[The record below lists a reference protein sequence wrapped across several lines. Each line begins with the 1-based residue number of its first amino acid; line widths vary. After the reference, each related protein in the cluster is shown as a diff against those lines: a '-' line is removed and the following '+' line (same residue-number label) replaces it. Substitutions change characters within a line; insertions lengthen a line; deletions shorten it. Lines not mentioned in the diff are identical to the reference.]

1 LDLVCRRFFK
11 GNDMLFHKT
20 LLIGA
25 ALLLAGCANVTVGG
39 GEKPI
44 HIVMDI
50 NLKIDRDLDQFFAYE
65 QPTTQSATRPT
76 TGVAEG
82 R

>member
-1 LDLVCRRFFK
+1 MPVYK
-11 GNDMLFHKT
+11 A
-20 LLIGA
+20 LLIVA

-39 GEKPI
+39 GEEPI

-65 QPTTQSATRPT
+65 QSTTQPATRPT
-76 TGVAEG
+76 TGVAKG
-82 R
+82 Q

>member
-1 LDLVCRRFFK
+1 MR
-11 GNDMLFHKT
+11 FHKT
-20 LLIGA
+20 LLVVA

-50 NLKIDRDLDQFFAYE
+50 NLKIDRDLDQFFAFE
-65 QPTTQSATRPT
+65 QSATQPATRPT

-82 R
+82 Q

>member
-1 LDLVCRRFFK
+1 MRVQIA
-11 GNDMLFHKT
+11 
-20 LLIGA
+20 LLILA
-25 ALLLAGCANVTVGG
+25 AAFLAGCANVTVGG

-65 QPTTQSATRPT
+65 QSTTQPATRPT
-76 TGVAEG
+76 TGVAAG
-82 R
+82 Q

>member
-1 LDLVCRRFFK
+1 
-11 GNDMLFHKT
+11 MLLNKA

-25 ALLLAGCANVTVGG
+25 ILLLAGCANVTVGG

-50 NLKIDRDLDQFFAYE
+50 NLKIDRDLDQFFAFE
-65 QPTTQSATRPT
+65 QPTTQPATRPSSS
-76 TGVAEG
+76 VAEG
-82 R
+82 Q

>member
-1 LDLVCRRFFK
+1 
-11 GNDMLFHKT
+11 MLFHKT

-25 ALLLAGCANVTVGG
+25 VLLLAGCANVTVGG

-65 QPTTQSATRPT
+65 QPATQPSTRPT
-76 TGVAEG
+76 SSVAEG
-82 R
+82 Q